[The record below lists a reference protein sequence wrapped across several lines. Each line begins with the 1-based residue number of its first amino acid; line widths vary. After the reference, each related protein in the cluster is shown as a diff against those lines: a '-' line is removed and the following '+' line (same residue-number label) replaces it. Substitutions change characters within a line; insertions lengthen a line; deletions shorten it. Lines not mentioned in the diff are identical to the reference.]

1 MNGFPFTLSASDI
14 SAARLKYHVS
24 ISDIEF
30 RYEPATRLQT
40 LSKSRHREDAPAS
53 RLRTLETSLR
63 RKDRCTASLE
73 RTAALYL
80 HRGFTLLHD
89 LKPGPTG
96 LQRAIKQGAEGPAD
110 DTKHGGTSLRNCDR
124 KVPFHGLP
132 LRGRTCNCS
141 IRLPYR
147 QG

>member
-63 RKDRCTASLE
+63 RKDR
-73 RTAALYL
+73 
-80 HRGFTLLHD
+80 
-89 LKPGPTG
+89 
-96 LQRAIKQGAEGPAD
+96 AEGPAD
-110 DTKHGGTSLRNCDR
+110 DAKHGGTFCGIAIEKFLITGCRFADERDQIALSI
-124 KVPFHGLP
+124 GLTHPAPARPSISIHVEP
-132 LRGRTCNCS
+132 LLTS
-141 IRLPYR
+141 V
-147 QG
+147 